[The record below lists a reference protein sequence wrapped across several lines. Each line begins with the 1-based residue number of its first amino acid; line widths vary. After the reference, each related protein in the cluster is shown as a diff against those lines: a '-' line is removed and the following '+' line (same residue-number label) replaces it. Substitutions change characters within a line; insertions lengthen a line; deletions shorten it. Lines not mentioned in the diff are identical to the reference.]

1 MEMHYVPVQDSL
13 SFDVLI
19 SEREWVSSLQGWVA
33 SNARTAHAPMRTWS
47 RCLVPRPYGL
57 GTRLNVGLQLK
68 RRRSWWK
75 VSALYF
81 TAYELECTRLIRH
94 ILIPPSYFPSPYSNP
109 LSFSCKYSFLF
120 CSLISQSWPAVF
132 VMRLK
137 IISIYLSIYL
147 SSQQTMPYLI
157 STWVARLNT
166 LLAMSGS

>member
-1 MEMHYVPVQDSL
+1 MPELRMRQCVHGHVV
-13 SFDVLI
+13 SFPDHTDW
-19 SEREWVSSLQGWVA
+19 ERDLTSGCNSSDDDRDG
-33 SNARTAHAPMRTWS
+33 
-47 RCLVPRPYGL
+47 
-57 GTRLNVGLQLK
+57 
-68 RRRSWWK
+68 K